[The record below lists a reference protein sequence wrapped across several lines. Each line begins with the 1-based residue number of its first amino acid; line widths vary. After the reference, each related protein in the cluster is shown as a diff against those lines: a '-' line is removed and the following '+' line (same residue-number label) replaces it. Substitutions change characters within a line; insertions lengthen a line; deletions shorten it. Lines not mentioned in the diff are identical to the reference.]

1 MGSTGIPKVFIVEDN
16 FMYSY
21 VLESTLK
28 ESENMKVTS
37 FSKGEECI
45 ELINNNPDVVIL
57 DYNLEGGMTG
67 LDTFN
72 AIRAQKPHVP
82 IIILS
87 GQTDVQLA
95 ADILKAGAFD
105 YIEKKSP
112 EKTMEKLRASV
123 LKALSKNR

>member
-1 MGSTGIPKVFIVEDN
+1 MSSTGIPKVFIVEDN

-21 VLESTLK
+21 VLESMLK
-28 ESENMKVTS
+28 ESELMKVTS
-37 FSKGEECI
+37 FAKGEECL

-57 DYNLEGGMTG
+57 DYNLEHGMSG

-82 IIILS
+82 VIILS

-105 YIEKKSP
+105 YIEKKSAD
-112 EKTMEKLRASV
+112 KTMEKLRASV
-123 LKALSKNR
+123 LKALSKKR

>member
-21 VLESTLK
+21 VLESMLK

-37 FSKGEECI
+37 FAKGEECI

-72 AIRAQKPHVP
+72 AIRAQKPHVTV
-82 IIILS
+82 IILS

-105 YIEKKSP
+105 YIEKKSAD
-112 EKTMEKLRASV
+112 KTMEKLRVSV

>member
-1 MGSTGIPKVFIVEDN
+1 MSSTGIPKVFIVEDN

-21 VLESTLK
+21 VLESMLK
-28 ESENMKVTS
+28 ESELMKVTS
-37 FSKGEECI
+37 FAKGEECL

-57 DYNLEGGMTG
+57 DYNLEDGMSG

-82 IIILS
+82 VIILS

-105 YIEKKSP
+105 YIEKKSAD
-112 EKTMEKLRASV
+112 KTMEKLRASV
-123 LKALSKNR
+123 LKALSKKR